1 MLGVVRICMAV
12 SFGAWLAM
20 SLWLVVQSPWMA
32 VFCAGTGLGL
42 ALLECSRLR
51 ECQRSQEENA
61 VELEKQVVALRTT
74 LAQAVWHEEGV
85 EHVRARFRYRHRP
98 GSSSSL

>member
-32 VFCAGTGLGL
+32 VFSAGTGLGL
-42 ALLECSRLR
+42 ALLECLRLR
-51 ECQRSQEENA
+51 ECQSSLEEDA
-61 VELEKQVVALRTT
+61 KELEKQVVALRTM
-74 LAQAVWHEEGV
+74 LSRGKWQEWGV
-85 EHVRARFRYRHRP
+85 EQERARFRYRNRP